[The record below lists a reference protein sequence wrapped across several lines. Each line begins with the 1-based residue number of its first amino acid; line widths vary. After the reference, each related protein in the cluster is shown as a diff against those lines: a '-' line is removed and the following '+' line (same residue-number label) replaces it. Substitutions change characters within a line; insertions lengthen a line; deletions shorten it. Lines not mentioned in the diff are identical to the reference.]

1 MKGKLEEQSMEELG
15 RNLKDTKEEIRKERF
30 KSVTS
35 KVDNPKKINELK
47 KHIARILTIKR
58 EYALGIRE
66 KKAAR

>member
-35 KVDNPKKINELK
+35 KVDNPKKISQLK
-47 KHIARILTIKR
+47 KQIARILTLKR
-58 EYALGIRE
+58 EYDLGKRTP
-66 KKAAR
+66 KG